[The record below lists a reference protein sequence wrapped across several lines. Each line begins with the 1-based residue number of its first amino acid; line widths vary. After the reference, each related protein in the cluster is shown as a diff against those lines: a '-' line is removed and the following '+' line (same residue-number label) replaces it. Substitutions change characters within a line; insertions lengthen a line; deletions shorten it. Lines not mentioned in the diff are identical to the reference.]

1 MLPNTNTKPV
11 AVLGWPVC
19 HSLSPL
25 IHNIA
30 FRTQG
35 LNRTYLA
42 SPVQPDHL
50 AAAIRGLLALG
61 FSGANVTIPHKEA
74 AFRLMDQCSEAAQ
87 AIGAVNTIVCKVDE
101 EGHPLLYGDNTDV
114 VGFLT
119 PLWPY
124 VAAFAGKEAVVFG
137 AGGATR
143 AVLYGLLMHLDL
155 YKIRLVVRS
164 PEKAQGLIAA
174 MRPYDPDEKL
184 SIVAWPVAGPVIR
197 AAHLLVN
204 ATPKGMYPHI
214 EEPVWGEVADFG
226 VHHTA
231 YDLIYNPVQTRFL
244 REVANAGGNTIGGLE
259 MFIGQAAAAYRQW
272 TEVEMPVEVVREV
285 LDRHFSKE
293 SGYTE

>member
-1 MLPNTNTKPV
+1 MFPNVHTKPI
-11 AVLGWPVC
+11 AVLGWPIH

-25 IHNIA
+25 IHNAA
-30 FRTQG
+30 FREQG

-42 SPVQPDHL
+42 SPVQPEHL

-61 FSGANVTIPHKEA
+61 FSGANVTLPHKEA

-101 EGHPLLYGDNTDV
+101 EGRPFLYGDNTDV
-114 VGFLT
+114 VGFLA
-119 PLWPY
+119 PLWPH

-155 YKIRLVVRS
+155 SNIRLVVRS
-164 PEKAQGLIAA
+164 PEKAQGLVAA
-174 MRPYDPDEKL
+174 MRPYDPNEKI
-184 SIVAWPVAGPVIR
+184 SIAEWPVAGPAIR

-204 ATPKGMYPHI
+204 ATPKGMYPRV
-214 EEPVWGEVADFG
+214 EESVWADVKDFG

-231 YDLIYNPVQTRFL
+231 YDLIYNPIQTRFL
-244 REVANAGGNTIGGLE
+244 RDVADAGGKTIGGLE
-259 MFIGQAAAAYRQW
+259 MFIGQAAAAYSQW
-272 TEVEMPVEVVREV
+272 TQAEMPVTVVREA
-285 LDRHFSKE
+285 LNRHFSK
-293 SGYTE
+293 GAGHTE